1 MRINN
6 YAVLGRFG
14 PKSSVSCPENGK
26 TFILETR
33 MPQKGTCLSPIDTV
47 CIPSKRQNLYPENK
61 NVRFWDYKHND
72 IILLHPLK
80 TAKPLS
86 RKQESMF

>member
-14 PKSSVSCPENGK
+14 PKSSVC
-26 TFILETR
+26 T
-33 MPQKGTCLSPIDTV
+33 
-47 CIPSKRQNLYPENK
+47 PSKRQNLYPENK

-72 IILLHPLK
+72 VILLHPLK